1 MKKKASYRDLALIAG
16 NIGKLYEEGISLLN
30 ILNLIDELPL
40 KKEYKGLIREME
52 GCIRDGGSLYESFKI
67 GGTLIPSFFN
77 SMIDIGERTGK
88 IVYVLKGLETFYS
101 KLCYL
106 KKTIIEALTYP
117 MILLGALAILGCFVV
132 FFFIPNMS
140 NIYLAMGKDIPES
153 YLNIISFKAR
163 FYDNP
168 IIVSMQLTIM
178 FIMLPYFIIKSFFKK
193 YLDMVIE
200 KIPIYNLINEYIA
213 IVLMTV
219 VINSGINISIGLQ
232 YCCEGELGKTISRN
246 IKKINSDITSGKML
260 SQSMSEIKIFSNYTL
275 AHIKLG
281 EESGSLD
288 NRLQILEEESFENL
302 TVRMKRVTQLIQPFL
317 ILFIGIIIVSFI
329 IKVLMPLLDIVLI

>member
-1 MKKKASYRDLALIAG
+1 MKNKASYRDLALIAG
-16 NIGKLYEEGISLLN
+16 NIGKLYDEGISLLN

-40 KKEYKGLIREME
+40 KKEYKRLLKEME
-52 GCIRDGGSLYESFKI
+52 ECIRDGGSLYESFKI
-67 GGTLIPSFFN
+67 GGTLIPNFFN

-88 IVYVLKGLETFYS
+88 IVYVLNGLETFYI
-101 KLCYL
+101 KLYQL
-106 KKTIIEALTYP
+106 KKRIIEALIYP
-117 MILLGALAILGCFVV
+117 IVLLVALAILGGFVL

-168 IIVSMQLTIM
+168 IIESMQLTII
-178 FIMLPYFIIKSFFKK
+178 FIILPYFIIKNFFKQ
-193 YLDMVIE
+193 YLDMIIE

-232 YCCEGELGKTISRN
+232 YCCEGELGKTINRN
-246 IKKINSDITSGKML
+246 IKKINNDITAGKML

-288 NRLQILEEESFENL
+288 NRLKILEEESFGNL
-302 TVRMKRVTQLIQPFL
+302 DVRLKNITQLIQPFL
-317 ILFIGIIIVSFI
+317 ILFIGLIIVTFI
-329 IKVLMPLLDIVLI
+329 IKFLMPLLDIVLI

>member
-16 NIGKLYEEGISLLN
+16 NIGKLYDEGISLLN
-30 ILNLIDELPL
+30 ILSLIDELPL
-40 KKEYKGLIREME
+40 KKEYKELIKMMEVSIRE
-52 GCIRDGGSLYESFKI
+52 GGSLYEAFKK
-67 GGTLIPSFFN
+67 GGSLIPSFFN
-77 SMIDIGERTGK
+77 SMVDIGERTGK
-88 IVYVLKGLETFYS
+88 IVYVLRGLEIFYS
-101 KLCYL
+101 KLYYV
-106 KKTIIEALTYP
+106 KKTIIGALTYP
-117 MILLGALAILGCFVV
+117 MVLLIALALLGIFVL

-140 NIYLAMGKDIPES
+140 NIYSSMGKDIPQE
-153 YLNIISFKAR
+153 YVNIILFKER
-163 FYDNP
+163 FFDNP
-168 IIVSMQLTIM
+168 IIVIIQLAII
-178 FIMLPYFIIKSFFKK
+178 FVILPCFIIKNFFNQ
-193 YLDMVIE
+193 YLDRLIE

-260 SQSMSEIKIFSNYTL
+260 SQSMSEIKMFSNYTL

-288 NRLQILEEESFENL
+288 NRLQILEEEIFRNL
-302 TVRMKRVTQLIQPFL
+302 DVRMNKVTQLIQPFL
-317 ILFIGIIIVSFI
+317 ILFIGMIIVSFI
-329 IKVLMPLLDIVLI
+329 ITVLMPLLDIVLI